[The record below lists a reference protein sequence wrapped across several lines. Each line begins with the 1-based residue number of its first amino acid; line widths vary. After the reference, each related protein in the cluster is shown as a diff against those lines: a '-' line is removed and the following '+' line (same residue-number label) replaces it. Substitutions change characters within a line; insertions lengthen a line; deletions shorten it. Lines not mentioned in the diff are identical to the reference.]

1 MNEQSDFTQKRFD
14 FRIEANYP
22 FWYRKITQGASEHQ
36 EGEWQHS
43 STLNLSAGGAAV
55 PTDFQGLGPGDLI
68 EFELVIPG
76 GPVFGIAEIL
86 RILTQS
92 NGKAQAALTF
102 VSVATKD
109 RDRIAQVVLTDG
121 LERHH
126 GEVK

>member
-1 MNEQSDFTQKRFD
+1 MSEQGDFAQKRSY
-14 FRIEANYP
+14 FRAAANYP
-22 FWYRKITQGASEHQ
+22 FWYRKIPQGAAGHQ
-36 EGEWQHS
+36 EGDWQYS

-55 PTDFQGLGPGDLI
+55 PVDFQGLKPGDLI

-76 GPVFGIAEIL
+76 GPVFGIAEIV
-86 RILTQS
+86 RVLTKG
-92 NGKAQAALTF
+92 NGRAQAAVMF